1 MILKEGKEGKG
12 KKNYTERARTMKE
25 RKKERKHLYTTT
37 PNYDSTLEKRWNTAP
52 QQIASDKP

>member
-25 RKKERKHLYTTT
+25 RKKERK
-37 PNYDSTLEKRWNTAP
+37 KAP
-52 QQIASDKP
+52 IYYYS